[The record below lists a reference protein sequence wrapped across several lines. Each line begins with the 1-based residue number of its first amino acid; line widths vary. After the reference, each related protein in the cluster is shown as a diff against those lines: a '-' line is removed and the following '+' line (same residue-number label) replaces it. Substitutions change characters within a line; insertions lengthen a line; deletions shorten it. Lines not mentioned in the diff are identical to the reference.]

1 MLGGEHA
8 QVFVKAIEPLS
19 LVVLTLTKQLLSF
32 EMTLVHPLEV
42 CFSLQID
49 VDIFECN
56 SYIDLL
62 STVRSVILTEG
73 IVNLSKLS

>member
-1 MLGGEHA
+1 MLGREHA
-8 QVFVKAIEPLS
+8 HIFVQAIEPLS

-56 SYIDLL
+56 SYVNLL

-73 IVNLSKLS
+73 IVNLSNFS